1 MGQHWNFAML
11 YVIVEVLVLDLRFFF
26 ISEHKCWRVEHKVY
40 FLRDNNYQ
48 SYLGLGAKKFKI
60 SVTIES
66 GILLCNS
73 CHLGVHRTHSL
84 IIKRDMKLEDS
95 LNKYVSYQELSVA
108 PNGLF
113 WSNWFFWFRRRVI
126 RCGEIIW
133 GEQTKEDYS
142 TYHAVEHEVKHCN
155 ELRKHSIT
163 HTLLSS
169 IALSS

>member
-1 MGQHWNFAML
+1 MSTSF
-11 YVIVEVLVLDLRFFF
+11 YVEVLVLDLRFC

-48 SYLGLGAKKFKI
+48 SYLGLGTKKFKI

-73 CHLGVHRTHSL
+73 CHFGVHRTHSL
-84 IIKRDMKLEDS
+84 IKRDVKLEDR
-95 LNKYVSYQELSVA
+95 LNKYVPYQELSVA

-126 RCGEIIW
+126 RCGEII
-133 GEQTKEDYS
+133 
-142 TYHAVEHEVKHCN
+142 
-155 ELRKHSIT
+155 
-163 HTLLSS
+163 
-169 IALSS
+169 

>member
-1 MGQHWNFAML
+1 ML
-11 YVIVEVLVLDLRFFF
+11 YVEVLVLDLRFF
-26 ISEHKCWRVEHKVY
+26 ISEHKCWRLEHKVY

-48 SYLGLGAKKFKI
+48 SYLGLGAKKIKI

-113 WSNWFFWFRRRVI
+113 
-126 RCGEIIW
+126 
-133 GEQTKEDYS
+133 
-142 TYHAVEHEVKHCN
+142 
-155 ELRKHSIT
+155 
-163 HTLLSS
+163 
-169 IALSS
+169 

>member
-1 MGQHWNFAML
+1 ML
-11 YVIVEVLVLDLRFFF
+11 NIALNIGPILEFCNEHLVICRSISIWSSFF

-73 CHLGVHRTHSL
+73 CHFGVHWTHSL
-84 IIKRDMKLEDS
+84 IKRNVKLEDR
-95 LNKYVSYQELSVA
+95 LNKYVPYQELSVA

-133 GEQTKEDYS
+133 GAKPKKTTQR
-142 TYHAVEHEVKHCN
+142 YHAVVHEVNTVMSCVN
-155 ELRKHSIT
+155 IR
-163 HTLLSS
+163 
-169 IALSS
+169 

>member
-1 MGQHWNFAML
+1 MGQHWNFAMSTSL
-11 YVIVEVLVLDLRFFF
+11 YFEVLVLYLRFFSF
-26 ISEHKCWRVEHKVY
+26 SEHKCWRVEHKVY

-73 CHLGVHRTHSL
+73 CHFGVHRTHSL
-84 IIKRDMKLEDS
+84 IQRNVKLEDR
-95 LNKYVSYQELSVA
+95 LNKYVPYQELSVA

-133 GEQTKEDYS
+133 GAKPKKTTQR
-142 TYHAVEHEVKHCN
+142 YHAVVHEVNTVMSCVN
-155 ELRKHSIT
+155 IR
-163 HTLLSS
+163 
-169 IALSS
+169 